1 MLVRVAVGVVATAAV
16 LVAVGCL
23 RLMAGPVDL
32 EFLKAQIGQE
42 FDTPG
47 GKMRVSADRIYAEWS
62 GISQPMRLVLTGLHV
77 VNADKQEVA
86 TAPSVALSFDPR
98 NVVLGH
104 LLPTAIVVDRP
115 TLDADITREG
125 GMLRR
130 VLAKTDSSSQGE
142 IVDILIDQLLAQP
155 NHSSLLGQLDTV
167 LVEHARVS
175 LRDVPSGVMWV
186 APSARVS
193 LKRDASGVIISAGA
207 RFQGPGGGP
216 VDVALSGTYARDRSH
231 ISVEA
236 RIDGLKPL
244 MLADLSPDAA
254 ILRGIDIALSGRM
267 NIEAG
272 GTGEI
277 RTVTI
282 DVTGGNG
289 TLRLPGVLSAT
300 HQVRSVNAHASID
313 AATHTAKIERVD
325 VDLGTAKVS
334 VTGTGLKTEQGQTFA
349 GRAELRQIPV
359 DRLGDYWPLDFAE
372 GGRQWA
378 LANLAG
384 GSIDVASQFALS
396 IPGNDLAQLSVDR
409 NVAFIDYRGLTV
421 HYMPHMP
428 ELVDVSGTA
437 RFEGGTLHFDV
448 ASGTAVGL
456 RVAGATIDLTGLD
469 KPAPQ
474 QAALRIPI
482 AGKAPAVIALLARPK
497 LGLPKDALYD
507 PKRLGGD
514 VAVDLTLAFPL
525 LNSLSVADI
534 DIRAEAA
541 LSGFSLKGA
550 VGNVDLSEATGRV
563 VYANS
568 QLIVSGQGKLD
579 GNPAEI
585 GWREMFGAKVP
596 FRQRYELKGTL
607 PSAVVAKAGFPS
619 PEPYVT
625 GPMGIT
631 LSYQVAANGTG
642 EVVSKIDLKGAT
654 TSVPPLGWTK
664 EAGTDGQFS
673 MNLKLA
679 AGGKLTTA
687 DFDGR
692 GNGLIAKGQVRFG
705 PDNTVQ
711 RVTLQQIVLGRSD
724 LAVDWSRGPGG
735 VEVSLKG
742 RALELARV
750 RQALR
755 GRDETAAAKPG
766 GTAATAR
773 ADTKVSIQLDRV
785 LVQRGT
791 LGALSGRLE
800 MAGDHIALAD
810 LSVSGGRGSAFKVTP
825 AGQGRT
831 VAVYIADLSML
842 LKDAGWLDGLVGGYL
857 DFKGRFEDAA
867 ADAPLEGALRLGP
880 YRLETVTPRGDVG
893 TLNSTIEGLNR
904 AGNALQQFDNLD
916 AKISKKG
923 DRIDLKDG
931 RTSGK
936 SIGLTAA
943 GTVDLGNDT
952 AKLRGIVVPGFA
964 LNNLLSNVP
973 LLGPLLTGG
982 KDGGLFAFSYRLEG
996 PFDDLKTDVNMM
1008 SAITPGALR
1017 ELFTPPS
1024 DSGAPLVIPEPEK
1037 AP

>member
-16 LVAVGCL
+16 LVAVACL
-23 RLMAGPVDL
+23 RLMAGPIDL
-32 EFLKAQIGQE
+32 EFLKSRVSQE

-47 GKMRVSADRIYAEWS
+47 GKMRVHADRVYAEWS
-62 GISQPMRLVLTGLHV
+62 GISQPMRLVLAGLHV
-77 VNADKQEVA
+77 INSDNREVA

-104 LLPTAIVVDRP
+104 FLPTAIVVDRP
-115 TLDADITREG
+115 TLDADIAREG

-130 VLAKTDSSSQGE
+130 IFAQHETSSGE
-142 IVDILIDQLLAQP
+142 VVDLLVTQLLAEP
-155 NHSSLLGQLDTV
+155 NHASLLGQLDTV

-175 LRDVPSGVMWV
+175 VRDVPSGVLWI

-207 RFQGPGGGP
+207 RFQSPGGEP
-216 VDVALSGTYARDRSH
+216 IDVALSGIYARDRSR

-236 RIDGLKPL
+236 KIDGLKPL

-254 ILRGIDIALSGRM
+254 ILRGVDIALSGRL

-289 TLRLPGVLSAT
+289 TLRLPGLLSAT
-300 HQVRSVNAHASID
+300 HQVRSVNARAAID
-313 AATHTAKIERVD
+313 AATHTAKIERID
-325 VDLGTAKVS
+325 VDLATAKIS
-334 VTGTGLKTEQGQTFA
+334 LSGTGLKTEQGQTFA
-349 GRAELRQIPV
+349 GRAEIRQIPV
-359 DRLGDYWPLDFAE
+359 DRLGDYWPLGFAE

-384 GSIDVASQFALS
+384 GSVDVASQFALS
-396 IPGNDLAQLSVDR
+396 IPGNDLEKLSVDR
-409 NVAFIDYRGLTV
+409 NVAFLDYRGLTV

-428 ELVDVSGTA
+428 ELVGVSGTA
-437 RFEGGTLHFDV
+437 RFEGGNLHFDV

-474 QAALRIPI
+474 QAHLRIPI
-482 AGKAPAVIALLARPK
+482 AGKAPTVIALLARPK
-497 LGLPKDALYD
+497 LGLPRDALYD
-507 PKRLGGD
+507 PRRLGGD
-514 VAVDLTLAFPL
+514 VAVELNLAFPL
-525 LNSLSVADI
+525 LNSLTVADI

-541 LSGFSLKGA
+541 LTGFSLRGA
-550 VGNVDLSEATGRV
+550 VGNVDLTEATGKV
-563 VYANS
+563 IYANS
-568 QLIVSGQGKLD
+568 ALSVSGQGKLD

-585 GWREMFGAKVP
+585 GWREMFGTKVP

-607 PSAVVAKAGFPS
+607 PASVVAKAGFPS
-619 PEPYVT
+619 PEPFVT

-631 LSYQVAANGTG
+631 LSYQVATNGTG

-664 EAGTDGQFS
+664 EAGSDGQFS

-711 RVTLQQIVLGRSD
+711 RVSLQQIVLGRSD

-750 RQALR
+750 RQALH
-755 GRDETAAAKPG
+755 GRDEIAGAKPG
-766 GTAATAR
+766 GAAAAAR
-773 ADTKVSIQLDRV
+773 TDTKVSVQLDRV
-785 LVQRGT
+785 LVMRGA

-800 MAGDHIALAD
+800 MAGDRIASAD
-810 LSVSGGRGSAFKVTP
+810 LSLSGGRGSAFKVIP

-831 VAVYIADLSML
+831 VAVYIADLSVL

-857 DFKGRFEDAA
+857 DFKGRFDDAQA
-867 ADAPLEGALRLGP
+867 SAPLEGALRLGP
-880 YRLETVTPRGDVG
+880 YRLETVTPRADIG
-893 TLNSTIEGLNR
+893 TLNATIEGLNR
-904 AGNALQQFDNLD
+904 AGNALQQFDGLD
-916 AKISKKG
+916 GKITKTG
-923 DRIDLKDG
+923 DRVDLKEG

-936 SIGLTAA
+936 SIGLTAM
-943 GTVDLGNDT
+943 GTIDLGNDT
-952 AKLRGIVVPGFA
+952 AKLRGVVVPGFA

-982 KDGGLFAFSYRLEG
+982 KDGGLFAFSYKLEG
-996 PFDDLKTDVNMM
+996 PLDDLKTDVNMM

-1017 ELFTPPS
+1017 ELFTTPP
-1024 DSGAPLVIPEPEK
+1024 DGTVQWPEPERS
-1037 AP
+1037 P